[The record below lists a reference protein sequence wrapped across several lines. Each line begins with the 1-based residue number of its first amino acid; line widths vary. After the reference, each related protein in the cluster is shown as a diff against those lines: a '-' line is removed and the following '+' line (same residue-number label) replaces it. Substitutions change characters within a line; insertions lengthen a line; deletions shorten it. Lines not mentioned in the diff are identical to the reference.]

1 MSEQI
6 HKRRKRYKGTHPRSF
21 DEKYKELNPEMY
33 PETIEKVIS
42 KGSTPAGMH
51 ISIMV
56 DEILEFLD
64 IQPGQVGLDCT
75 LGYGGH
81 TSKML
86 EKLEGQGHVYGLD
99 IDPIEIEKT
108 TQRIR
113 NKGFDENIFTSLLTN
128 FRNIDEVSEKYG
140 KFDFVLADLGVS
152 SMQIDN
158 PERGFSYR
166 FDAHLD
172 MRMNQEDKLTAEIV
186 VNTYSYEQLRHVIYD
201 YGEEKFASLIA
212 REIVNSR
219 EIKPIH
225 TTFEL
230 VDVIKKA
237 LPNKVLSKV
246 GHPAKQTFL
255 GIRYEVNKE
264 KTEIEIGVDKGIN
277 FLSYGGRLAV
287 ITFNSLEDG
296 LIKNMF
302 KKYAVKPA
310 TDKWVPEQDIQLDYE
325 LVTRKP
331 VAPSERE
338 IEANLRSKP
347 AKLRVIERKE

>member
-1 MSEQI
+1 MESNY
-6 HKRRKRYKGTHPRSF
+6 HAPVL
-21 DEKYKELNPEMY
+21 LN
-33 PETIEKVIS
+33 ETITLLDLKPNSIVVDMTLGRAGHSSEILKKIPFGYLYGVDRDQTALEFS
-42 KGSTPAGMH
+42 KQRLSKIGNNFTLIHSNFSDA
-51 ISIMV
+51 V
-56 DEILEFLD
+56 DELKKIGVTHVDAIL
-64 IQPGQVGLDCT
+64 
-75 LGYGGH
+75 Y
-81 TSKML
+81 
-86 EKLEGQGHVYGLD
+86 
-99 IDPIEIEKT
+99 
-108 TQRIR
+108 
-113 NKGFDENIFTSLLTN
+113 
-128 FRNIDEVSEKYG
+128 
-140 KFDFVLADLGVS
+140 DLGVS
-152 SMQIDN
+152 SPQFDN

-166 FDAHLD
+166 FDAPLD
-172 MRMNQEDKLTAEIV
+172 MRMNHEDKLTAEIV

-277 FLSYGGRLAV
+277 FLSNGGRLAV

>member
-1 MSEQI
+1 MESNY
-6 HKRRKRYKGTHPRSF
+6 HAPVL
-21 DEKYKELNPEMY
+21 LN
-33 PETIEKVIS
+33 ETITLLDLKPNSIVVDMTLGRAGHSSEILKKIPFGYLYGVDRDQTALEFS
-42 KGSTPAGMH
+42 KQRLSKIGNNFTLIHSNFSDA
-51 ISIMV
+51 V
-56 DEILEFLD
+56 DELKKIGVTHVDAIL
-64 IQPGQVGLDCT
+64 
-75 LGYGGH
+75 Y
-81 TSKML
+81 
-86 EKLEGQGHVYGLD
+86 
-99 IDPIEIEKT
+99 
-108 TQRIR
+108 
-113 NKGFDENIFTSLLTN
+113 
-128 FRNIDEVSEKYG
+128 
-140 KFDFVLADLGVS
+140 DLGVS
-152 SMQIDN
+152 SPQFDN

-166 FDAHLD
+166 FDAPLD

-277 FLSYGGRLAV
+277 FLSNGGRLAV

-302 KKYAVKPA
+302 KKYAVKPT

>member
-1 MSEQI
+1 MESNY
-6 HKRRKRYKGTHPRSF
+6 HAPVL
-21 DEKYKELNPEMY
+21 LN
-33 PETIEKVIS
+33 ETITLLDLKPNSIVVDMTLGRAGHSSEILKKIPFGYLYGVDRDQTALEFS
-42 KGSTPAGMH
+42 KQRLSKIGNNFTLIHSNFSDA
-51 ISIMV
+51 V
-56 DEILEFLD
+56 DELKKIGVTHVDAIL
-64 IQPGQVGLDCT
+64 
-75 LGYGGH
+75 Y
-81 TSKML
+81 
-86 EKLEGQGHVYGLD
+86 
-99 IDPIEIEKT
+99 
-108 TQRIR
+108 
-113 NKGFDENIFTSLLTN
+113 
-128 FRNIDEVSEKYG
+128 
-140 KFDFVLADLGVS
+140 DLGVS
-152 SMQIDN
+152 SPQFDN

-166 FDAHLD
+166 FDAPLD

-230 VDVIKKA
+230 VDVIKKV

-277 FLSYGGRLAV
+277 FLSNGGRLAV

-302 KKYAVKPA
+302 KKYAVKPT

>member
-1 MSEQI
+1 MESNY
-6 HKRRKRYKGTHPRSF
+6 HAPV
-21 DEKYKELNPEMY
+21 LMN
-33 PETIEKVIS
+33 ETITLLDLKPNSIVVDMTLGRAGHSSEILKKIPFGYLYGVDRDQTALEFS
-42 KGSTPAGMH
+42 KQRLSKIGNNFTLIHSNFSDA
-51 ISIMV
+51 V
-56 DEILEFLD
+56 DELKKIGVTHVDAIL
-64 IQPGQVGLDCT
+64 
-75 LGYGGH
+75 Y
-81 TSKML
+81 
-86 EKLEGQGHVYGLD
+86 
-99 IDPIEIEKT
+99 
-108 TQRIR
+108 
-113 NKGFDENIFTSLLTN
+113 
-128 FRNIDEVSEKYG
+128 
-140 KFDFVLADLGVS
+140 DLGVS
-152 SMQIDN
+152 SPQFDN

-166 FDAHLD
+166 FDAPLD

-277 FLSYGGRLAV
+277 FLSNGGRLAV

-302 KKYAVKPA
+302 KKYAVKPT

>member
-1 MSEQI
+1 MESNF
-6 HKRRKRYKGTHPRSF
+6 HAPVL
-21 DEKYKELNPEMY
+21 LN
-33 PETIEKVIS
+33 ETISLLDLKPNSIVVDMTLGRAGHSSEILKKIPFGHLYGIDRDQTALEFS
-42 KGSTPAGMH
+42 KQRLSKIGSNFTLIHSNFSDA
-51 ISIMV
+51 V
-56 DEILEFLD
+56 DELKKIGVNHVDAIL
-64 IQPGQVGLDCT
+64 
-75 LGYGGH
+75 Y
-81 TSKML
+81 
-86 EKLEGQGHVYGLD
+86 
-99 IDPIEIEKT
+99 
-108 TQRIR
+108 
-113 NKGFDENIFTSLLTN
+113 
-128 FRNIDEVSEKYG
+128 
-140 KFDFVLADLGVS
+140 DLGVS
-152 SMQIDN
+152 SPQFDN

-166 FDAHLD
+166 FDAPLD

-186 VNTYSYEQLRHVIYD
+186 VNTYSYEELKHVIYD

-212 REIVNSR
+212 REIVNAR

-277 FLSYGGRLAV
+277 FLANGGRLAV

-302 KKYAVKPA
+302 KKYAVKPV
-310 TDKWVPEQDIQLDYE
+310 TDKWLPEQNIKLNYE

-331 VAPSERE
+331 VAPSDKELE
-338 IEANLRSKP
+338 TNLRSKP
-347 AKLRVIERKE
+347 AKLRVIERKN

>member
-1 MSEQI
+1 MESNY
-6 HKRRKRYKGTHPRSF
+6 HAPVL
-21 DEKYKELNPEMY
+21 LN
-33 PETIEKVIS
+33 ETITLLDLKPNSIVVDMTLGRAGHSSEILKKIPFGYLYGVDRDQTALEFS
-42 KGSTPAGMH
+42 KQRLSKIGNNFTLIHSNFSDA
-51 ISIMV
+51 V
-56 DEILEFLD
+56 DELKKIGVTHVDAIL
-64 IQPGQVGLDCT
+64 
-75 LGYGGH
+75 Y
-81 TSKML
+81 
-86 EKLEGQGHVYGLD
+86 
-99 IDPIEIEKT
+99 
-108 TQRIR
+108 
-113 NKGFDENIFTSLLTN
+113 
-128 FRNIDEVSEKYG
+128 
-140 KFDFVLADLGVS
+140 DLGVS
-152 SMQIDN
+152 SPQFDN

-166 FDAHLD
+166 FDAPLD

-277 FLSYGGRLAV
+277 FLSNGGRLAV

-302 KKYAVKPA
+302 KKYAVKPV

>member
-1 MSEQI
+1 MESNY
-6 HKRRKRYKGTHPRSF
+6 HAPVL
-21 DEKYKELNPEMY
+21 LN
-33 PETIEKVIS
+33 ETITLLDLKPNSIVVDMTLGRAGHSSEILKKIPFGYLYGVDRDQTALEFS
-42 KGSTPAGMH
+42 KQRLSKIGNNFTLIHSNFSDA
-51 ISIMV
+51 V
-56 DEILEFLD
+56 DELKKIGVTHVDAIL
-64 IQPGQVGLDCT
+64 
-75 LGYGGH
+75 Y
-81 TSKML
+81 
-86 EKLEGQGHVYGLD
+86 
-99 IDPIEIEKT
+99 
-108 TQRIR
+108 
-113 NKGFDENIFTSLLTN
+113 
-128 FRNIDEVSEKYG
+128 
-140 KFDFVLADLGVS
+140 DLGVS
-152 SMQIDN
+152 SPQFDN

-166 FDAHLD
+166 FDAPLD

-277 FLSYGGRLAV
+277 FLSNGGRLAV

-302 KKYAVKPA
+302 KKYAVKPE

>member
-1 MSEQI
+1 MESNY
-6 HKRRKRYKGTHPRSF
+6 HAPVL
-21 DEKYKELNPEMY
+21 LN
-33 PETIEKVIS
+33 ETITLLDLKPNSIVVDMTLGRAGHSSEILKKIPFGYLYGVDRDQTALEFS
-42 KGSTPAGMH
+42 KQRLSKIGNNFTLIHSNFSDA
-51 ISIMV
+51 V
-56 DEILEFLD
+56 DELKKIGVTHVDAIL
-64 IQPGQVGLDCT
+64 
-75 LGYGGH
+75 Y
-81 TSKML
+81 
-86 EKLEGQGHVYGLD
+86 
-99 IDPIEIEKT
+99 
-108 TQRIR
+108 
-113 NKGFDENIFTSLLTN
+113 
-128 FRNIDEVSEKYG
+128 
-140 KFDFVLADLGVS
+140 DLGVS
-152 SMQIDN
+152 SPQFDN

-166 FDAHLD
+166 FDAPLD

-277 FLSYGGRLAV
+277 FLSNGGRLAV

-310 TDKWVPEQDIQLDYE
+310 TYKWVPEQDIQLDYE

>member
-1 MSEQI
+1 MEFNHI
-6 HKRRKRYKGTHPRSF
+6 PVL
-21 DEKYKELNPEMY
+21 LN
-33 PETIEKVIS
+33 ETIEGLNIKENGIYAD
-42 KGSTPAGMH
+42 GTAGGGGH
-51 ISIMV
+51 SSEILKHLTTGKLISIDRDPDAIQTLTKRFCKNENSIIIKGNFADIAELLKQRGVGRLDGVM
-56 DEILEFLD
+56 LD
-64 IQPGQVGLDCT
+64 I
-75 LGYGGH
+75 
-81 TSKML
+81 
-86 EKLEGQGHVYGLD
+86 
-99 IDPIEIEKT
+99 
-108 TQRIR
+108 
-113 NKGFDENIFTSLLTN
+113 
-128 FRNIDEVSEKYG
+128 
-140 KFDFVLADLGVS
+140 GVS
-152 SMQIDN
+152 SHQLDTA
-158 PERGFSYR
+158 ERGFS
-166 FDAHLD
+166 FHEDAPLD

-277 FLSYGGRLAV
+277 FLSNGGRLAV

>member
-1 MSEQI
+1 MESNY
-6 HKRRKRYKGTHPRSF
+6 HAPVL
-21 DEKYKELNPEMY
+21 LN
-33 PETIEKVIS
+33 ETITLLDLKPNSIVVDMTLGRAGHSSEILKKIPFGYLYGVDRDQTALEFS
-42 KGSTPAGMH
+42 KQRLSKIGNNFTLIHSNFSDA
-51 ISIMV
+51 V
-56 DEILEFLD
+56 DELKKIGVTHVDAIL
-64 IQPGQVGLDCT
+64 
-75 LGYGGH
+75 Y
-81 TSKML
+81 
-86 EKLEGQGHVYGLD
+86 
-99 IDPIEIEKT
+99 
-108 TQRIR
+108 
-113 NKGFDENIFTSLLTN
+113 
-128 FRNIDEVSEKYG
+128 
-140 KFDFVLADLGVS
+140 DLGVS
-152 SMQIDN
+152 SPQFDN

-166 FDAHLD
+166 FDAPLD

-277 FLSYGGRLAV
+277 FLSNGGRLAV

-302 KKYAVKPA
+302 KKYAVEPA